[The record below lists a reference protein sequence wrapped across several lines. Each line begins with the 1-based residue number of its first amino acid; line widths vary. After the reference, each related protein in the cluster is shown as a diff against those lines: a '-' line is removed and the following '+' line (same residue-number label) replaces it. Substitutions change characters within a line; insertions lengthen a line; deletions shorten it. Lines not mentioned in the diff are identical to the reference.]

1 MEQYVHTL
9 IPDDIDFAPRSN
21 QVAAFLDGLVELGAA
36 PLQAKLKVRKLSGQ
50 LRIGRHPL
58 TGETLSIPTRD
69 QIGVENIA
77 DVLPIINAL
86 DDYDVVMSGQGPS
99 RLAPFKLRT
108 HDVRPRA
115 AAGREVLLEPLD
127 TQQELLECD
136 FEGAYVFDVECC
148 LRRELVSTSDPHPE
162 MPSAPDVPAFGQPC
176 TSKNRGTGFFRNPR
190 TGVIMQVPRAG
201 CARFWIAF
209 EFGRFVF
216 PEISDTLS
224 LLHPSI
230 VKNAEESFGVTFIQG
245 CYLL

>member
-1 MEQYVHTL
+1 MEQYAHTL
-9 IPDDIDFAPRSN
+9 IPDDIDFVPKSN

-58 TGETLSIPTRD
+58 TGETLSIPRRD
-69 QIGVENIA
+69 QIAVENVS

-86 DDYDVVMSGQGPS
+86 DDYDVVMTGQGPP
-99 RLAPFKLRT
+99 RLMPFRLRT

-115 AAGREVLLEPLD
+115 ADGEAELEPLD
-127 TQQELLECD
+127 RKKDFIECD
-136 FEGAYVFDVECC
+136 YKGTYAFDVECC

-162 MPSAPDVPAFGQPC
+162 MPSAPEVPEFGQPC
-176 TSKNRGTGFFRNPR
+176 TSKNRGTAFFRNPR
-190 TGVIMQVPRAG
+190 TAVIMQVPKAG

-209 EFGRFVF
+209 ELGRFVF

-224 LLHPSI
+224 VLHPSI
-230 VKNAEESFGVTFIQG
+230 VQSAKESFGVTFIQG